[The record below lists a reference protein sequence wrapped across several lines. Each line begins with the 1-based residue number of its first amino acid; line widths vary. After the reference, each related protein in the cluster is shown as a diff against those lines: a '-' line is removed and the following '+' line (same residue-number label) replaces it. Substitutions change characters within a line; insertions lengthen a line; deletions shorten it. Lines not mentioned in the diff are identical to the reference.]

1 VKKNWCHQSC
11 NLYYESY
18 NSSGEGQTDNHLH
31 SWCRHFL
38 TTFWMLLVWWTQHLI
53 SNVLC

>member
-18 NSSGEGQTDNHLH
+18 NSSGEGQTDNHLY